1 MLLKLVLSCVS
12 WFQKIQFGLLR
23 YCDIAILW
31 YCGSICCLAALFPL
45 WANLAP
51 KCTNFD
57 WWRYLLLFLTL
68 SPSNKSLWHGRRTQ
82 LIDATTFWFFCMWEQ
97 GGGAKCQS
105 PSFIQAPFC
114 GRGAPQKIP
123 QKSFSAS
130 KVQIPLQR
138 LSSSTLQHAANLQ
151 LCRIMFN
158 LQIKTTLL
166 QHALRVKAPHILG
179 RSETRWHFLF
189 YICNTPIRI
198 MKFGIGGLGPN
209 QIFLFL
215 DAVTSPAP
223 SPMCI

>member
-1 MLLKLVLSCVS
+1 MWVDFRRYSSV
-12 WFQKIQFGLLR
+12 
-23 YCDIAILW
+23 YCDIVISQ
-31 YCGSICCLAALFPL
+31 YCGIVALFVALLLSSHSGQILPP
-45 WANLAP
+45 NTQIF
-51 KCTNFD
+51 TNFD

-209 QIFLFL
+209 QICLFL

>member
-1 MLLKLVLSCVS
+1 MSIPNAFWHILSAEWKSKELLPCQLPLVANKDNELRWVFPSWYFDLDWNWAGHYTSVS
-12 WFQKIQFGLLR
+12 PIATSTINPTDR
-23 YCDIAILW
+23 CD
-31 YCGSICCLAALFPL
+31 
-45 WANLAP
+45 
-51 KCTNFD
+51 NF
-57 WWRYLLLFLTL
+57 LIFLHVGT
-68 SPSNKSLWHGRRTQ
+68 GRREPNVS
-82 LIDATTFWFFCMWEQ
+82 LHHLFRRHFA
-97 GGGAKCQS
+97 GGGRRK
-105 PSFIQAPFC
+105 
-114 GRGAPQKIP
+114 KIP

>member
-1 MLLKLVLSCVS
+1 MWVDFRRYSSV
-12 WFQKIQFGLLR
+12 
-23 YCDIAILW
+23 YCDIVISQ
-31 YCGSICCLAALFPL
+31 YCGIVALFV
-45 WANLAP
+45 A
-51 KCTNFD
+51 
-57 WWRYLLLFLTL
+57 LLLSSHSGQILPPNAQILIGEDTFYFSLRSHLATKVFGMDDV
-68 SPSNKSLWHGRRTQ
+68 PSWSMRQLFDFFACGNREGEPNVSLHHLFRRHFAGGGRR
-82 LIDATTFWFFCMWEQ
+82 
-97 GGGAKCQS
+97 K
-105 PSFIQAPFC
+105 
-114 GRGAPQKIP
+114 KIP

-209 QIFLFL
+209 QICLFL

>member
-1 MLLKLVLSCVS
+1 MWVDFRRYSSV
-12 WFQKIQFGLLR
+12 
-23 YCDIAILW
+23 YCDIVISQ
-31 YCGSICCLAALFPL
+31 YCGIVALFV
-45 WANLAP
+45 A
-51 KCTNFD
+51 
-57 WWRYLLLFLTL
+57 LLLSSHSGQILPPNAQILIGEDTFYF
-68 SPSNKSLWHGRRTQ
+68 SLRSHLATKVFGMDDTQ